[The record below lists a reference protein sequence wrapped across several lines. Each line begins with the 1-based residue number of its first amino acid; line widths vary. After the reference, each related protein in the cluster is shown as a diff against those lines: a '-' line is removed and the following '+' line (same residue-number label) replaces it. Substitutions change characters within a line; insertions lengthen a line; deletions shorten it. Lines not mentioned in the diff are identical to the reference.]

1 VRVAPQRAFGP
12 IARPWLRDRR
22 PPDMAIVRPHAEPF
36 YSGDGRLGVLVLHGF
51 TGSPRSVRP
60 WGEHLAGDGFRV
72 ALPRLPGH
80 GTTWQDLDTT
90 TWADWYGTAEAEFTT
105 LTAACDQVFI
115 AALSVGS
122 SLAIRLA
129 EEHGERVAGLS
140 LVNPIV
146 SQRDIR
152 LRLLPWLRRLLP
164 SFPGVINDIAKPG
177 QDEGGYVRLPL
188 NALYSLVL
196 VGPQLRADL
205 PKVTSPLLIFK
216 SNVDHVVD
224 TTSLPLI
231 MSEVSSKDLTVVKLE
246 RSYHVAT
253 MDYDAD
259 EIFTRTSAFFSGL
272 TKDRDVAR

>member
-1 VRVAPQRAFGP
+1 
-12 IARPWLRDRR
+12 
-22 PPDMAIVRPHAEPF
+22 MSTVRPHAEPF
-36 YSGDGRLGVLVLHGF
+36 YSGDGRLGALVLHGF

-60 WGEHLAGDGFRV
+60 WGEHLAREGFRV
-72 ALPRLPGH
+72 AVPRLPGH

-90 TWADWYGTAEAEFTT
+90 TWADWYGTAEQEFTT
-105 LTAACDQVFI
+105 LAAQCDQVFI

-146 SQRDIR
+146 SQQDIR

-164 SFPGVINDIAKPG
+164 SFPGVVNDIAKPG
-177 QDEGGYVRLPL
+177 QDEGGYVRMPL

-196 VGPQLRADL
+196 AGPQLRADL

-224 TTSLPLI
+224 ATSLPLI
-231 MSEVSSKDLTVVKLE
+231 MSKVSSADISVVRLE

-253 MDYDAD
+253 MDYDAG
-259 EIFTRTSAFFSGL
+259 EIFARTSAFFSGL
-272 TKDRDVAR
+272 EKDRDDAR

>member
-1 VRVAPQRAFGP
+1 
-12 IARPWLRDRR
+12 
-22 PPDMAIVRPHAEPF
+22 MATVRPHAAPF
-36 YSGDGRLGVLVLHGF
+36 YAGDGRLGVLVLHGF

-60 WGEHLAGDGFRV
+60 WGENLAGEGFRV
-72 ALPRLPGH
+72 AVPRLPGH

-90 TWADWYGTAEAEFTT
+90 TWADWYGTAEQEFTT
-105 LTAACDQVFI
+105 LTAECDQVFI

-122 SLAIRLA
+122 SLALRLA
-129 EEHGERVAGLS
+129 EQYGEQVAGLS

-146 SQRDIR
+146 TQRDIR
-152 LRLLPWLRRLLP
+152 LRLLPWLRRIVP

-196 VGPQLRADL
+196 AGQQLRADL

-224 TTSLPLI
+224 TSSLPLI
-231 MSEVSSKDLTVVKLE
+231 TSKVGSTDVTVVKLE

-259 EIFTRTSAFFSGL
+259 QIFTRSSSFFHGL
-272 TKDRDVAR
+272 EKD

>member
-1 VRVAPQRAFGP
+1 
-12 IARPWLRDRR
+12 
-22 PPDMAIVRPHAEPF
+22 MAVVRPHAEPF

-105 LTAACDQVFI
+105 LVAACDQVFI

-152 LRLLPWLRRLLP
+152 LRLLPWLRRLLS

-196 VGPQLRADL
+196 AGPQLRADL
-205 PKVTSPLLIFK
+205 PKVTSPVLIFK
-216 SNVDHVVD
+216 STVDHVVD

-231 MSEVSSKDLTVVKLE
+231 MSEVSSKDLTIVKLE

>member
-1 VRVAPQRAFGP
+1 
-12 IARPWLRDRR
+12 
-22 PPDMAIVRPHAEPF
+22 MATVRPHAEPF
-36 YSGDGRLGVLVLHGF
+36 YAGDGRLGVLALHGF
-51 TGSPRSVRP
+51 TGSPRSMRP

-90 TWADWYGTAEAEFTT
+90 TWADWYDTAEKEFTA
-105 LTAACDQVFI
+105 LAAECDHVFI

-122 SLAIRLA
+122 SLAFRLA
-129 EEHGERVAGLS
+129 EQYGEQVAGLS
-140 LVNPIV
+140 VVNPIV
-146 SQRDIR
+146 SQRDVR

-164 SFPGVINDIAKPG
+164 SFPGVTNDIAKPG
-177 QDEGGYVRLPL
+177 QDEGGYVRMPL

-196 VGPQLRADL
+196 AGPQLRADL

-231 MSEVSSKDLTVVKLE
+231 MSKVSSTDVTVVKLE

-253 MDYDAD
+253 LDHDAD
-259 EIFTRTSAFFSGL
+259 LIFARTSAFFHGL
-272 TKDRDVAR
+272 DKDRDVAG

>member
-1 VRVAPQRAFGP
+1 
-12 IARPWLRDRR
+12 
-22 PPDMAIVRPHAEPF
+22 MATVRPHAEPF
-36 YSGDGRLGVLVLHGF
+36 YSADGRLGVLVLHGF

-60 WGEHLAGDGFRV
+60 WGEHLARAGFRV
-72 ALPRLPGH
+72 AVPRLPGH

-90 TWADWYGTAEAEFTT
+90 TWADWYGTAEQELTT
-105 LTAACDQVFI
+105 LIAKCDQVFV

-122 SLAIRLA
+122 SLAVRLA
-129 EEHGERVAGLS
+129 EQYGGQVAGLS
-140 LVNPIV
+140 LVNPV
-146 SQRDIR
+146 VTQRDIR
-152 LRLLPWLRRLLP
+152 LRLLPWLRRILP

-196 VGPQLRADL
+196 AGPQLRADL

-231 MSEVSSKDLTVVKLE
+231 ISEVSSTEVTVVRLE
-246 RSYHVAT
+246 HSYHVAT

-259 EIFTRTSAFFSGL
+259 KIFARSSAFFHRL
-272 TKDRDVAR
+272 DKDRDGAR